1 MGPYNR
7 CLSAYRRAFRGRNAD
22 GDFDAYPI
30 ILVDGIKPDADTFPG
45 SADMIVD
52 PQGGGS
58 RGTIRGRL
66 GDGADDRSGVHSDA
80 RWPLADTAVHRPGR
94 SDSCAGG

>member
-1 MGPYNR
+1 
-7 CLSAYRRAFRGRNAD
+7 
-22 GDFDAYPI
+22 
-30 ILVDGIKPDADTFPG
+30 
-45 SADMIVD
+45 MIVD